1 MTEGKHI
8 EWKISWRD
16 EYLKWICGFAN
27 AQGGLLEIGKNNK
40 GKVVG
45 VSNSYKFLET
55 LPNKIRDSL
64 GIIPEIDCVKHKGKD
79 LIKIKVKAYSHLVSY
94 KGQYYYRSGSTN
106 QQLRGTALDHFI
118 LGKIGKTWDSVPI
131 PKVSVK
137 SLSSKAMK
145 QFRKRAVSKKRLPP
159 EVLKEKDEILIK
171 KLKLKEGKYLKRSA
185 LLLFHPDPET
195 YVTGAF
201 IKIGYFRDSADLSYH
216 DTIHGDLFTQVD
228 QTMDLL
234 LTKYLKALITYEG
247 LQRIESYPAPISA
260 LREALLNAVI
270 HKDYSSGSPIQIRV
284 YEDKIVFGNI
294 CRLIDNWTVKKI
306 VSEKLSHA
314 NNPLLAKA
322 FFLTGMVETWG
333 RGIEKMKKDCK
344 NYGVP
349 VPVLSGTKTS
359 FRVQF
364 KNHGDSSVHLDK
376 ISKKAIERI
385 QGKVAPKTAQKM
397 TSKTT
402 QKMAPKT
409 TQKMAPKTAQKM
421 TSKTTQKMALKTTQK
436 MALKTTQKMAPK
448 TTQKIFDFLIKNPNS
463 TIPELAF
470 KANKSER
477 TVKRNLRKLQED
489 GYLKRIGGNKGG
501 YWKVIKK

>member
-1 MTEGKHI
+1 MKEGKKT
-8 EWKISWRD
+8 EWKLSWRD

-40 GKVVG
+40 GKIVG
-45 VSNSYKFLET
+45 ISNSSKLLEA

-64 GIIPEIDCVKHKGKD
+64 GIIPEIDCIKRKGKD
-79 LIKIKVKAYSHLVSY
+79 IIQIKIKTYSHPVSY

-106 QQLRGTALDHFI
+106 QLLRGTALDHFI

-137 SLSSKAMK
+137 ALSSKVMK
-145 QFRKRAVSKKRLPP
+145 QFRKRAVRKKRLPP
-159 EVLKEKDEILIK
+159 EVLKEKDELLIK
-171 KLKLKEGKYLKRSA
+171 KLKLKEGKYLNRAS

-195 YVTGAF
+195 YVPGAF
-201 IKIGYFRDSADLSYH
+201 IKIGYFRDDADLSYH

-234 LTKYLKALITYEG
+234 LTKYLKAFITYEG

-294 CRLIDNWTVKKI
+294 CHLIDNWTVKKI
-306 VSEKLSHA
+306 VSENLSHA

-333 RGIEKMKKDCK
+333 RGIEKMKKDC
-344 NYGVP
+344 NSYGAP
-349 VPVLSGTKTS
+349 APILSGTKIS

-364 KNHGDSSVHLDK
+364 KNHGHQSVNLDK
-376 ISKKAIERI
+376 ISKRAIKRI
-385 QGKVAPKTAQKM
+385 TGNDKTKTQKITEKM
-397 TSKTT
+397 T
-402 QKMAPKT
+402 
-409 TQKMAPKTAQKM
+409 
-421 TSKTTQKMALKTTQK
+421 LKTTQK
-436 MALKTTQKMAPK
+436 MTLKNDLQKPTKNIKKMTLKTTQKMTLK
-448 TTQKIFDFLIKNPNS
+448 NTSKMTLKLFKFLIKNPDL
-463 TIPELAF
+463 TIPELAI
-470 KANKSER
+470 KISKSES
-477 TVKRNLRKLQED
+477 TIKRKLRKLQQE
-489 GYLKRIGGNKGG
+489 GYLKRIGAKKGG
-501 YWKVIKK
+501 FWKIIKNKKGT